1 MEAFTPLILKLCN
14 HFSLHPSRLK
24 TLAGLIFSVMQ
35 SGRVHQV
42 SLSHY
47 VESPTLKSALRRVE
61 RFFQHQ
67 SLKFCDYA
75 RAIVEMLGFKGK
87 FDLCLDR
94 TNWKFGTKDI
104 NYLVLSWRITKH
116 ISLPLFAIELDKA
129 GNSNALERIFL
140 LEEFDK
146 VFGFSRIGSLLADR
160 EFIGDKWIR
169 MLTQYHIPFFIRT
182 KDNILVPYGEKP
194 LHIKEFFKHLSS
206 KQSRVIEKE
215 MHGSTVYFAGTR
227 AKDGAL
233 VIVLTNQPFKAKDI
247 LNIYRKRWSI
257 EEMFRKLKT
266 SGFNW
271 EGTHMKDSKR
281 LTSLLIVLSIA
292 AFLIYSVGITINTP
306 WKKTV
311 RAPLWSVFR
320 RGMITFQR
328 TFGQSLLAAI
338 NLLLSSLKTLYQLM
352 ELQK

>member
-1 MEAFTPLILKLCN
+1 MDAFTPLILKLCN

-24 TLAGLIFSVMQ
+24 TLSGLIFSVMQ

-42 SLSHY
+42 SLSHC

-75 RAIVEMLGFKGK
+75 RAIVEMLGFQGK
-87 FDLCLDR
+87 FELCLDR

-104 NYLVLSWRITKH
+104 NHLVLSWRVTRH

-129 GNSNALERIFL
+129 GNSNTLERISL

-146 VFGFSRIGSLLADR
+146 VFGFSRIESLLADR

-169 MLTQYHIPFFIRT
+169 MLIQRRIPFFIRT
-182 KDNILVPYGEKP
+182 KGNTLVPYGDKP
-194 LHIKEFFKHLSS
+194 LHIKEFFKHLNP

-215 MHGSTVYFAGTR
+215 MHGGTVYIAGTR

-281 LTSLLIVLSIA
+281 LTSLLIILSIA
-292 AFLIYSVGITINTP
+292 AFLIYSVGITINAT
-306 WKKTV
+306 WKKTLHC
-311 RAPLWSVFR
+311 PLWSVFR

-328 TFGQSLLAAI
+328 TFGQGLLAAI
-338 NLLLSSLKTLYQLM
+338 NLLLTSLKTLYQLM
-352 ELQK
+352 NLQK